1 MDKKTKGSWLVHQT
15 GKLQN
20 VNNQSSFENTYF
32 AGKAGILLS
41 AISAN
46 SQATIEQA
54 KLEALAKAS
63 NINTKLELP
72 ALLKAVK
79 DRGLIDT
86 GANGI
91 EVLGVTTA
99 ATLKHTADIFDDSSP
114 SSFVK

>member
-1 MDKKTKGSWLVHQT
+1 MLYADTLRKLFGIIKMDKKTKGSWLVHQT

-54 KLEALAKAS
+54 KL
-63 NINTKLELP
+63 
-72 ALLKAVK
+72 
-79 DRGLIDT
+79 
-86 GANGI
+86 
-91 EVLGVTTA
+91 
-99 ATLKHTADIFDDSSP
+99 
-114 SSFVK
+114 